1 MRSASSCRAI
11 SQHLPRDRSW
21 EVSAEAK
28 ALRSADGRTFERRPE
43 IIDFARRKTYL
54 CGGGLISPVPRGCD
68 RFLEDCLRLWRRK
81 LKADGLPREWFDG
94 CDQAAV
100 FIQPCLVLWMFVR
113 KRVAVKRRRQSP
125 EVVAAGEKPDVLQV
139 IVYIRDQPV
148 EHRWP
153 PQLSGV
159 AHKLLALGALRITS
173 TISVQEC
180 SSSSRCLC
188 LQAWRVA
195 VPAPC
200 GESRSARRPHRETCA
215 ETGSAGVNHAAGA
228 VALGEADQPYW
239 LQGDPN

>member
-1 MRSASSCRAI
+1 LRSASSCRAI

-28 ALRSADGRTFERRPE
+28 ALRSADGRTFERRLE

-159 AHKLLALGALRITS
+159 AHKVLALGAHHIYKF
-173 TISVQEC
+173 
-180 SSSSRCLC
+180 
-188 LQAWRVA
+188 
-195 VPAPC
+195 
-200 GESRSARRPHRETCA
+200 G
-215 ETGSAGVNHAAGA
+215 AGVLVI
-228 VALGEADQPYW
+228 VALPLPASLASGGSSTLRRVRERSSLALGNLRRDRLGCSQPRSCGGG
-239 LQGDPN
+239 LR